1 MMSGKMADKGRK
13 PGKGVDADKLAE
25 ALRRAEEA
33 VLRDGKTREE
43 EAKKEKEPKS
53 HEPVELDDSHFT
65 KKEPK
70 PARKPEPK
78 PVESPEPIP
87 VKKPEKKASKGIDLD
102 SVLFGDK
109 PQKKPAAKPVQLPK
123 QEPVPPMVDMSKK
136 EEPAPKKPAAPAKKL
151 PDRPPPN
158 LGFGELNL
166 SKGPTDSP
174 ELELSAMSEDPVER
188 PAAPAPA
195 PEAPAAPPPVERPS
209 DSRLPMRD
217 PSKEYVPFVPKS
229 SFGRQIKIFLLVVLI
244 LAAIG
249 GGVYGFIKWRESV
262 AAAEAAEKAKIE
274 SSSRDSLMDDT
285 FKKEKYK

>member
-1 MMSGKMADKGRK
+1 MMSGTMANKGRK
-13 PGKGVDADKLAE
+13 PGKGVDDNKLAD

-33 VLRDGKTREE
+33 VLRDGKERDE

-53 HEPVELDDSHFT
+53 SPPVELDDSHFA
-65 KKEPK
+65 KKQ
-70 PARKPEPK
+70 PEPQ
-78 PVESPEPIP
+78 PE
-87 VKKPEKKASKGIDLD
+87 KKPEKKASKGLDLD

-109 PQKKPAAKPVQLPK
+109 PKKKPAAKPAATPAAKPAEPPK
-123 QEPVPPMVDMSKK
+123 QQPAPPMVDLSKK

-158 LGFGELNL
+158 LGFGELDL
-166 SKGPTDSP
+166 GGGSAESS
-174 ELELSAMSEDPVER
+174 EMELSAMSEDPIER
-188 PAAPAPA
+188 PTAPTPSKAPT
-195 PEAPAAPPPVERPS
+195 APPPVERPS

-217 PSKEYVPFVPKS
+217 PSKEYVPYVPKRS
-229 SFGRQIKIFLLVVLI
+229 YGRQIKIFLLVVLI

-285 FKKEKYK
+285 FKKEKFK